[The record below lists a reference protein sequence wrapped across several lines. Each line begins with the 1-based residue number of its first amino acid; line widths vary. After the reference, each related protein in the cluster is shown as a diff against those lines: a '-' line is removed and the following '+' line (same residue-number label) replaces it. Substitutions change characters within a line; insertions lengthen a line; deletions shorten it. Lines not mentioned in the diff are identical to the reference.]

1 MGERSFTDDVAEAIL
16 RDCSPW
22 WTRDKRRPA
31 GFTRLVAR
39 SKSVSMALV
48 DGKRCEEEPW
58 LK

>member
-1 MGERSFTDDVAEAIL
+1 MEEGSFTDDVADAIL

-39 SKSVSMALV
+39 SKSFSMALV
-48 DGKRCEEEPW
+48 DGRRFEEEPR
-58 LK
+58 

>member
-16 RDCSPW
+16 RNCSPW

-39 SKSVSMALV
+39 SKSVSMALL
-48 DGKRCEEEPW
+48 DGKRCEEEP
-58 LK
+58 